1 MSIAT
6 FLKDNNISIIADDMC
21 ISEGASLAIID
32 LANSGKI
39 SGLSVM
45 VNLPLFKNHLSWLE
59 RQQSDIDIGVHL
71 NIFYGPSVSKNKSI
85 SNKGHLNNTF
95 ISIFLKG
102 AFSKA
107 FRNSIAEEFEG
118 QIKKA
123 LSAGLKLSHLDSH
136 RHSHMIP
143 FIYPIVKRLSDK
155 YEIPSVRFVDESLF
169 TSLKLFGMQNV
180 ILNGGIIK
188 YIIIKFFS
196 IYNRNFLGKKNKRN
210 CHSIMF
216 TGKALKSNFWKIK
229 GISNIEIA
237 VHPSKPGLDKEFNF
251 FSKSEKKY
259 RLHKDRLKE
268 FQILDQGN

>member
-95 ISIFLKG
+95 ISIFLKDLHT
-102 AFSKA
+102 F
-107 FRNSIAEEFEG
+107 
-118 QIKKA
+118 Q
-123 LSAGLKLSHLDSH
+123 
-136 RHSHMIP
+136 
-143 FIYPIVKRLSDK
+143 
-155 YEIPSVRFVDESLF
+155 
-169 TSLKLFGMQNV
+169 SLKSML
-180 ILNGGIIK
+180 IEKLWL
-188 YIIIKFFS
+188 
-196 IYNRNFLGKKNKRN
+196 NFLNHFYEVLG
-210 CHSIMF
+210 CVME
-216 TGKALKSNFWKIK
+216 NFSLI
-229 GISNIEIA
+229 
-237 VHPSKPGLDKEFNF
+237 F
-251 FSKSEKKY
+251 
-259 RLHKDRLKE
+259 
-268 FQILDQGN
+268 